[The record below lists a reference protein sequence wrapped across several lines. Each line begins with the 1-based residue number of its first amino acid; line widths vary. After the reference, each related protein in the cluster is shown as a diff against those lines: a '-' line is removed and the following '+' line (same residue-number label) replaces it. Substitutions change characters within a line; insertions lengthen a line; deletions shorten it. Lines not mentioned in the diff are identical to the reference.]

1 MESQLKRKV
10 SVLIH
15 LAGIDGH
22 FDIKEK
28 AFIYNVCLRNGI
40 VLDDIGDLIDNPDPI
55 GSLHDLSYDDKKD
68 YLQACLQLMLVDGKV
83 LPREVIFCIDIGERL
98 GFQKKAVEEMVGQ
111 IDSTKKYTEE
121 EINKMVE
128 GLPLHTYL

>member
-1 MESQLKRKV
+1 MNDLLKRKI

-15 LAGIDGH
+15 LAGVDGH

-40 VLDDIGDLIDNPDPI
+40 VLDEIGDLIESPEPI
-55 GSLHDLSYDDKKD
+55 GSLHDLSYESKKD
-68 YLQACLQLMLVDGKV
+68 YLQSCLQLMLVDGKV
-83 LPREVIFCIDIGERL
+83 LPKEIAFCIEMGERL
-98 GFQKKAVEEMVGQ
+98 GFQKKAVEDLVNQ
-111 IDSTKKYTEE
+111 IDSKKNYTEE
-121 EINKMVE
+121 EINQLVE